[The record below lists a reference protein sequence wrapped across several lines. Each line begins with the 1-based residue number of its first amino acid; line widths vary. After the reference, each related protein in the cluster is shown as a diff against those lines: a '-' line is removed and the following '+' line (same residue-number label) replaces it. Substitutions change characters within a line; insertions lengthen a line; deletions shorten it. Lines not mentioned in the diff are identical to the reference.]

1 MTQTT
6 TLVVPVV
13 KVNTDS
19 VMAGDVFYGTFDT
32 TIKGKRTTVNVCN
45 HLKDI
50 DKTYEFRIA
59 GKCRAGFINI
69 HDTKGTPQSVLR
81 TETKNRDSN
90 YTEFEG
96 KGMFLGDVRAQFGLV
111 SFAEVQELLKDLT
124 NKTTL
129 RPFCKRNAHLQIYGL
144 FRRTP
149 ECRHRTTLSYLLQKT
164 CTDNFY
170 YVKINYF

>member
-45 HLKDI
+45 HLKDT

-69 HDTKGTPQSVLR
+69 HDTKGTPQSVIAGYKKNTLVNIQVKNEHGNWMNVF
-81 TETKNRDSN
+81 TTKG
-90 YTEFEG
+90 G
-96 KGMFLGDVRAQFGLV
+96 KWHTIDLGF
-111 SFAEVQELLKDLT
+111 LKDMTVGTMRCSFPDMCDMNLWEMVGA
-124 NKTTL
+124 KTWADKA
-129 RPFCKRNAHLQIYGL
+129 FAQN
-144 FRRTP
+144 
-149 ECRHRTTLSYLLQKT
+149 
-164 CTDNFY
+164 D
-170 YVKINYF
+170 